1 MKTVFEIAQAVQ
13 AGTLTARE
21 VVEESLQKIK
31 ELNPQ
36 INAFVEVWPEEAL
49 QRAEEIDARR
59 ASGEKLGP
67 LAGVPIGIKD
77 NILYKGHK
85 ATCCS
90 KMLAG
95 YVAPYSATVVE
106 KLLAKK
112 NMKKINLMILFS
124 KI

>member
-13 AGTLTARE
+13 AGTLTARQA
-21 VVEESLQKIK
+21 VEEALQKIK

-36 INAFVEVWPEEAL
+36 INAFVEVWPQEAL
-49 QRAEEIDARR
+49 QRAEEIDQKR
-59 ASGEKLGP
+59 ANGEKLGP

-90 KMLAG
+90 KMLAN
-95 YVAPYSATVVE
+95 YVAPYNSTVVE
-106 KLLAKK
+106 RLLAGTA
-112 NMKKINLMILFS
+112 
-124 KI
+124 